1 MRGLIWKDEIHAAD
15 IDIVD
20 GREDGLW
27 WDHDNHRNTAGRRTQ
42 PIRFG
47 VLHHQGGEGRSKQC
61 FKVLNERED
70 PKHPGEFD
78 YLSVHF
84 EIDQDG
90 VITQMADL
98 DTACYQASGVN
109 QESWGV
115 EIANI
120 GVGQPV
126 HQYPRESYTDMVNG
140 TTYRNFLKF
149 FPMQVAAAY
158 KLCVCVNGLLGLP
171 LVIPAATQ
179 FKARRNVMP
188 HAELERFRGL
198 VAHYMV
204 TEKKKD
210 PSPHLMDEL
219 IVRFSMRAAGQNG
232 AAPVPRRDPPLSG
245 KV

>member
-1 MRGLIWKDEIHAAD
+1 MRGLIWKDTIHAAD
-15 IDIVD
+15 IDVID

-27 WDHDNHRNTAGRRTQ
+27 WDYDNLRNTAGRRKE

-47 VLHHQGGEGRSKQC
+47 VLHHQGGEGQAKQC
-61 FKVLNERED
+61 FGVLNERAD
-70 PKHPGEFD
+70 PKNPGEFD

-98 DTACYQASGVN
+98 DTVCHQASGVN
-109 QESWGV
+109 AESWGV
-115 EIANI
+115 EIASL
-120 GVGQPV
+120 GVGTSGQK
-126 HQYPRESYTDMVNG
+126 YPRESYTDMVNG

-171 LVIPAATQ
+171 LAIPMATQ
-179 FKARRNVMP
+179 FKARRVVLSP
-188 HAELERFRGL
+188 AELAQYRGL
-198 VAHYMV
+198 IAHYMV
-204 TEKKKD
+204 TAKKKD

-219 IVRFSMRAAGQNG
+219 AFRFAMRAAGQNG
-232 AAPVPRRDPPLSG
+232 AAPVPPRDPSCG
-245 KV
+245 EKV